1 MEYYRKTPRSFLII
15 MLALVT
21 FSLSLSSP
29 AWLLFFQ
36 LTLILFFSLS
46 FFLQY
51 KVTITDEVISYQIRC
66 IGISLYKKKIQLSQI
81 MQISFKR
88 FGCSTKG
95 AIIKQKKGFS
105 IQIIHYSLNNILEDL
120 MFFANRNGIMLIKT
134 KDFLILE
141 RAHNNQ

>member
-21 FSLSLSSP
+21 VSLSLSLSSP
-29 AWLLFFQ
+29 VWLLFFQ
-36 LTLILFFSLS
+36 LTLILFFILS
-46 FFLQY
+46 FFIQY
-51 KVTITDEVISYQIRC
+51 KITITDEVISYQIQC
-66 IGISLYKKKIQLSQI
+66 IGTSLYKKKIQFSQI

-88 FGCSTKG
+88 FGWSTKG

-105 IQIIHYSLNNILEDL
+105 IQIIHYSPNNILEDL
-120 MFFANRNGIMLIKT
+120 MFFANRNGIMVIKT

-141 RAHNNQ
+141 